1 MLLFDREEKLIGTL
15 KDIITAKHTEEING
29 ENILEIITLDTNIEK
44 EYKVLYKSI
53 YGYWN
58 EFIVKGIEE
67 EHTNEGIERTLY
79 CENSL

>member
-1 MLLFDREEKLIGTL
+1 MLLFDREENYIKKVNGV
-15 KDIITAKHTEEING
+15 ITAKHTEEING
-29 ENILEIITLDTNIEK
+29 ENIFEIITLDTNIEK

-58 EFIVKGIEE
+58 EFTVKGIEE

-79 CENSL
+79 